1 MGRMTAGVEFRR
13 EMNRNYMVIVPESG
27 RNEKYAVRMLTG
39 NKIPG
44 FLPFH
49 EKKVNGE
56 NRYYYDITS
65 KQPLDRILEY
75 KSLTGAELER
85 MISDLIFSLKQIER
99 FFLDESCIELRPELI
114 YVEPD
119 SFQCYFCFIPGM
131 NGDFPKAFCELSQ
144 YLLDR
149 VNHRDGDAVVLA
161 FAVFREC
168 RKENFGI
175 EDIEKCLGKGEESTG
190 REAEGGGEREKIRTE
205 WERESAEREKGRTER
220 EKSRAEREKG
230 RTEREKDRTERE
242 KGRTEREKGRAEREK
257 GRAERERRRAEEA
270 DIRYNLSAMPTA
282 EIADLHNVKT
292 SEKSNEASWLM
303 VLPVIGMVLLPA
315 VVFFVWGME
324 GLLQYKWFLGA
335 AELLLGAGLL
345 LLTFGSKQDDRFP
358 EAREEKGNDEEPWEV
373 YFREEEDRLP
383 GGIGKTV
390 SEENIFGTYDRPGT
404 EEEDDGFKTILL
416 TARPIEQEA
425 RRLVSVNGNLEIPI
439 GYFPFII
446 GKSKGMADFCL
457 NEPGVSRLHV
467 KIEESDTGYLVTDLN
482 STNGTRVNGEL
493 LEANETR
500 SLPIGGELE
509 IAARKFR
516 FQ

>member
-131 NGDFPKAFCELSQ
+131 TGDFPKAFCELSQ
-144 YLLDR
+144 YLLDH
-149 VNHRDGDAVVLA
+149 VNHRDGNAVVLA

-175 EDIEKCLGKGEESTG
+175 EDIEKCLRKGEESTG
-190 REAEGGGEREKIRTE
+190 REEEGGGELEESRIG
-205 WERESAEREKGRTER
+205 WERESAEWEKGRAEWEKGRTER
-220 EKSRAEREKG
+220 ERS
-230 RTEREKDRTERE
+230 
-242 KGRTEREKGRAEREK
+242 
-257 GRAERERRRAEEA
+257 RAEEA

-282 EIADLHNVKT
+282 EIEGLHNVKT
-292 SEKSNEASWLM
+292 GEKSNEASWLM
-303 VLPVIGMVLLPA
+303 VIPVIGMVLLPG
-315 VVFFVWGME
+315 VIFFVWGME

-345 LLTFGSKQDDRFP
+345 LMTFGSKQDERFP

-404 EEEDDGFKTILL
+404 EEEDDGFQTILL

>member
-49 EKKVNGE
+49 EKQVNGE

-65 KQPLDRILEY
+65 KQPLDRILEH

-99 FFLDESCIELRPELI
+99 FFLDESCIELKPEFI

-131 NGDFPKAFCELSQ
+131 AGDFPRAFCELSQ
-144 YLLDR
+144 YLLDH

-175 EDIEKCLGKGEESTG
+175 EDIEKCLRKGEESTG
-190 REAEGGGEREKIRTE
+190 REMGAGAEREKSRTE
-205 WERESAEREKGRTER
+205 WERDRVERER
-220 EKSRAEREKG
+220 SRAEK
-230 RTEREKDRTERE
+230 
-242 KGRTEREKGRAEREK
+242 
-257 GRAERERRRAEEA
+257 A
-270 DIRYNLSAMPTA
+270 DIRYSPPAMPTA
-282 EIADLHNVKT
+282 EIMDLHNAK
-292 SEKSNEASWLM
+292 SSGKSNEASWLM
-303 VLPVIGMVLLPA
+303 VIPVIGMVLLPA
-315 VVFFVWGME
+315 AVFFVWGME
-324 GLLQYKWFLGA
+324 GFLQYKWFLGA
-335 AELLLGAGLL
+335 AELLLGAVLL
-345 LLTFGSKQDDRFP
+345 LLAFGSKQDERFP
-358 EAREEKGNDEEPWEV
+358 EDREEKGNDEEPWEV
-373 YFREEEDRLP
+373 YFREEEARLP
-383 GGIGKTV
+383 GVVGKAV
-390 SEENIFGTYDRPGT
+390 DEENIFGAYDRSRT
-404 EEEDDGFKTILL
+404 EEEDDGFQTILL

-425 RRLVSVNGNLEIPI
+425 RKLVSVNGNLEISI

-446 GKSKGMADFCL
+446 GKSKGMVDFCL